1 MNLPPHDITRLRQL
15 MDACRVGSDDVSLP
29 EMADLAAALRED
41 GALRTEWERR
51 QRSDRVIAGAMHD
64 VSAPAGLAE
73 RILAAAAARKSERL
87 SDTVEQ
93 ATAAAADPTAKAVPA
108 AQPGWKPSRRRLW
121 QSAAGLAAAL
131 VLGVAV
137 WQFVFRSPESVS
149 RAQLESSALAWFD
162 AALEQTRSGEPATGS
177 PPVPFP
183 QQAVRGGKRSWRP
196 LKNAEEPGMVVFD
209 LTSRQLGGRVFLFA
223 ARTSK
228 KYDVGA
234 VPYSKLTGTRGLEI
248 GAWQEAGVIYVLV
261 VDTQNSGLHLKD
273 VLSQPKLAFVPPRR
287 Y

>member
-1 MNLPPHDITRLRQL
+1 
-15 MDACRVGSDDVSLP
+15 
-29 EMADLAAALRED
+29 
-41 GALRTEWERR
+41 
-51 QRSDRVIAGAMHD
+51 
-64 VSAPAGLAE
+64 
-73 RILAAAAARKSERL
+73 
-87 SDTVEQ
+87 
-93 ATAAAADPTAKAVPA
+93 
-108 AQPGWKPSRRRLW
+108 
-121 QSAAGLAAAL
+121 
-131 VLGVAV
+131 
-137 WQFVFRSPESVS
+137 
-149 RAQLESSALAWFD
+149 
-162 AALEQTRSGEPATGS
+162 
-177 PPVPFP
+177 
-183 QQAVRGGKRSWRP
+183 
-196 LKNAEEPGMVVFD
+196 MVVFD